1 MDALSSIEAIIRD
14 LLIFVVAMTALLIA
28 LLVIVSRMPD
38 DNPLKRILVAL
49 SYRVGATAAAGLL
62 AAPAI
67 RSPASTRWSTSA
79 RRSCSYGTGGRSSAA
94 CGLTAPE
101 PRRPPGSDRRSA
113 TEERGF
119 LMGFQRA
126 NGGVI
131 HYRDEGRRSG
141 RVLVFINALG
151 SDLRIWDEVAA
162 ALAND
167 FRLIRYDK
175 RGHGLSEAGPDRY
188 DMSDYAR
195 DLAGLLDAL
204 DVTRATI
211 VGLSIGGLIAQDLYR
226 QRPSLFAGLVLSD
239 TAAKIGDDAG
249 WDARITA
256 IESGGVE
263 AVADGVLQRW
273 FTADFRSSRAD
284 DLTGWRAMLVRTPK
298 QGYLAACGALKR
310 ADLRS
315 FARRASPFPTLCLVG
330 DEDGSTPVALVRET
344 ADLIA
349 DSRFEIIAGAATSPG
364 SRSPTRPPGC

>member
-1 MDALSSIEAIIRD
+1 
-14 LLIFVVAMTALLIA
+14 
-28 LLVIVSRMPD
+28 
-38 DNPLKRILVAL
+38 
-49 SYRVGATAAAGLL
+49 
-62 AAPAI
+62 
-67 RSPASTRWSTSA
+67 
-79 RRSCSYGTGGRSSAA
+79 
-94 CGLTAPE
+94 
-101 PRRPPGSDRRSA
+101 
-113 TEERGF
+113 
-119 LMGFQRA
+119 MGFQRA

-256 IESGGVE
+256 IEAGGVE

-310 ADLRS
+310 ADLRPH
-315 FARRASPFPTLCLVG
+315 ARAIAIPTLCLVG

-349 DSRFEIIAGAATSPG
+349 DSRFEIIAGAGHLPG
-364 SRSPTRPPGC
+364 IEKPDETARLLRRHAQSVGD